1 MPHPGTAVCAGSIGG
16 DAQVRDRVMIAE
28 FFGNVPAFALFVEGG
43 IFLGIAV
50 GIRIAQRR
58 RMRRNHANG
67 NESNGNEAS

>member
-1 MPHPGTAVCAGSIGG
+1 MPHLDTAMLAESDGG

-58 RMRRNHANG
+58 RRRADKAN
-67 NESNGNEAS
+67 